1 MYPSTY
7 IGSIIGWDILIW
19 EKIKTDFQSDACYIN
34 LYIILNSEHLEELE
48 REVEREKK
56 EGEQKCR

>member
-7 IGSIIGWDILIW
+7 IGSIVGWDFLIR
-19 EKIKTDFQSDACYIN
+19 EKIKTDFQGHAGYIN
-34 LYIILNSEHLEELE
+34 LYIIFNSEHLEELE